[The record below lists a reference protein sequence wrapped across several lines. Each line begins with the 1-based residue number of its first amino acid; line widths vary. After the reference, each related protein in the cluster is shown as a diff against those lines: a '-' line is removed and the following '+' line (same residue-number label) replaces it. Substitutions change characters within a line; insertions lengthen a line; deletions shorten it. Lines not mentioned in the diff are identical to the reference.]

1 MRIAIIMARSGSER
15 FPKKNYHPFVDG
27 MNLVEIAKDK
37 CLKSGQFDKIVIT
50 SDDTYFKQ
58 YCNDDV
64 TEFHHRSEELT
75 SSSATT
81 DQVMDCLFEEYNCTS
96 MMVVNSPSPLQT
108 VQDIIKC
115 AETLTQSDCV
125 LAVNTIRQHCDFNDR
140 PLNYNPLGPLEPQ
153 QMLKPIRRHVH
164 SCMGWNREAYVASRK
179 AGFKGLFPGKL
190 ELVEVSPQAG
200 MLIKYEEDF
209 ELYKKIAKV
218 L

>member
-1 MRIAIIMARSGSER
+1 MKIAIIMARSGSER
-15 FPKKNYHPFVDG
+15 FPKKNYHPFVNG

-50 SDDTYFKQ
+50 SDDIYFKQ
-58 YCNDDV
+58 YCDENV
-64 TEFHHRSEELT
+64 TEFHHRSDELT

-81 DQVMDCLFEEYNCTS
+81 DQVMDCLFDEYECSS

-115 AETLTQSDCV
+115 AETLTQSDCI